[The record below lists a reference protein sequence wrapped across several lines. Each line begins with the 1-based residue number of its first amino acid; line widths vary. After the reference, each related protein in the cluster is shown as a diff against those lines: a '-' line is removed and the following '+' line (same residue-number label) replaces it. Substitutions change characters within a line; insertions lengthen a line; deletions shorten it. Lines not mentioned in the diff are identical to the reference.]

1 MENLYEKG
9 RLNDFEKKIGY
20 RFSDKKLLVN
30 ALLHSS
36 YVHEH
41 PRLGIGGAVVILRGT
56 SL

>member
-30 ALLHSS
+30 ALC
-36 YVHEH
+36 
-41 PRLGIGGAVVILRGT
+41 IQAT
-56 SL
+56 STNTLVSA